1 MKPSPAEGRLAAA
14 AGTPSGWIVPSGLS
28 EFRRAIAGAENA
40 NSFNEWRNH
49 RFTKLLYLALQDA
62 ILHPGHAIDTDSIPA
77 QYGVTQGL
85 AFAAQLISDP
95 TVLFPNAFGPGMENV
110 TPKGRIPSESF
121 SQPPDGGGQ

>member
-1 MKPSPAEGRLAAA
+1 MNSPAEGRLRAATA
-14 AGTPSGWIVPSGLS
+14 TPSGWIVPSGLA
-28 EFRRAIAGAENA
+28 EFRKAVGGAENA
-40 NSFNEWRNH
+40 NAFNEWRSQ

-95 TVLFPNAFGPGMENV
+95 TVLFPNAFGPGMENA
-110 TPKGRIPSESF
+110 PARPRGPIESF
-121 SQPPDGGGQ
+121 SHPPDGGDQ